1 MKAQITDSLRAKLAT
16 AHHLDGATMV
26 APDGLPAIAF
36 QLSHGVHEYPT
47 PGENAKAIVIAA
59 GHEVYPC
66 VAMLVVTS
74 ASAPLVA
81 RLDLHSTE
89 VTALLARRQAHFLM
103 FRRQRLV
110 SSGTYEWLAEHKM
123 FEHLAQLRREHPLPA
138 PAFFRWHLLRL
149 PILAPLLTQTDRA
162 AAGWM
167 ESWDAMLSDARGKLE
182 HVKAMLKAAPF
193 ADEPLSEPYDRIVDV
208 LRAQADPLR
217 DIIPIVITEV
227 ERDAGARLLRRIE
240 SQIGKALQVVLV
252 PLAAES
258 PPATQSGRAFSA
270 IRWRSP
276 NFEFVPVPLDLDAIE
291 KTVGLA
297 EFWTRLPTGGRLH
310 WDRFVRGDD
319 IPAAGDVLED
329 GFRAAA
335 LVDDAE
341 EARATASALLGEA
354 TLDRQ
359 WTIPPRAVVDFRL
372 GPFVRAEV
380 FDFTSHVVFMCRTP
394 RWHYHPIVLDIRSG
408 QVMEGL
414 SSLFAE
420 TDAARADQLEA
431 TVYILLASIVRDF
444 LVVEDRSAVFGSV
457 KEARHRSVQNGGT
470 ATEPV
475 VVYLPRVRYGDRPDV
490 ARLARDIPI
499 ERRAHDVSAHL
510 RRSRHMSPTQRA
522 LAEYHG
528 WTIPDGF
535 TFVRPHRR
543 GIHEVEVIYR
553 SRSALHAL
561 YEIVER
567 DASAEPPPSDH
578 WFEFEQNVR
587 AVVRARGLRYEEVQ
601 QLGDTGI
608 AVLAVDDRDAGH
620 GLWLVHAIA
629 GRRVGPGLVERH
641 ASALG
646 QAPAGTRGL
655 LVAMGALTSAAR
667 ATADGAGIVVVEHVA
682 PE

>member
-1 MKAQITDSLRAKLAT
+1 VKAQITDTLRAKLAT

-36 QLSHGVHEYPT
+36 QLSHGSHEYPT
-47 PGENAKAIVIAA
+47 PGENATANVIAV
-59 GHEVYPC
+59 GHELYPC
-66 VAMLVVTS
+66 VAMLVASS

-89 VTALLARRQAHFLM
+89 VTALLARRQAYFLM

-110 SSGTYEWLAEHKM
+110 SIGTYEWPPEHKM
-123 FEHLAQLRREHPLPA
+123 FEHLVQLRRELQLPP

-149 PILAPLLTQTDRA
+149 AILAPLLTQTDRA

-167 ESWDAMLSDARGKLE
+167 ESWDAMLAEARGKLE
-182 HVKAMLKAAPF
+182 HVKAMLKTASF
-193 ADEPLSEPYDRIVDV
+193 ADEPLSEPYDRVVDA
-208 LRAQADPLR
+208 LRSQADPLR

-240 SQIGKALQVVLV
+240 SQIGKALQAVLV

-291 KTVGLA
+291 KRVGLA
-297 EFWTRLPTGGRLH
+297 EFWRELPTGWRLH

-319 IPAAGDVLED
+319 VPAAGDVLED

-354 TLDRQ
+354 TRDRQ

-408 QVMEGL
+408 EVIEGL

-420 TDAARADQLEA
+420 TDAGRADQLEA

-444 LVVEDRSAVFGSV
+444 LVVEDRSAVFGRV
-457 KEARHRSVQNGGT
+457 KEARHRSVQNSGT
-470 ATEPV
+470 STEPV
-475 VVYLPRVRYGDRPDV
+475 VVYLPRVRYGGRPEV
-490 ARLARDIPI
+490 ARLGRDIPI
-499 ERRAHDVSAHL
+499 ELRVHDVSAHL

-561 YEIVER
+561 YEIVES
-567 DASAEPPPSDH
+567 DGSAEPSRSDD

-601 QLGDTGI
+601 QLGETGI

-620 GLWLVHAIA
+620 GLWLVHAVA
-629 GRRVGPGLVERH
+629 GRRVGPGLIERH

-646 QAPAGTRGL
+646 QAPTGIRGL
-655 LVAMGALTSAAR
+655 FVAMGALTSAAR